1 MDRFLDQD
9 QDSPS
14 PATARD
20 RSTSPN
26 ISMLIYGDQKRHQLK
41 PTVEVDSLATFQ
53 TIDSDLTNV
62 LHNANSPKMCDQSSD
77 VNNRDSPISKQAN
90 KELSSHISILE
101 DPNED
106 ASNDTLEPPSAKKCK
121 LDLTD
126 EISLTYSPN
135 HFLETNHIN
144 QLALSSNISSD
155 NALATGESLHFSQPA
170 TESVA
175 Q

>member
-41 PTVEVDSLATFQ
+41 PAVEVDSLASFQ
-53 TIDSDLTNV
+53 TIDNDITNV
-62 LHNANSPKMCDQSSD
+62 LHNANSPKMCDSSID
-77 VNNRDSPISKQAN
+77 INSRDSPISKRAN
-90 KELSSHISILE
+90 KELGSHVSIL
-101 DPNED
+101 DTNED
-106 ASNDTLEPPSAKKCK
+106 VSNDTLEPPSAKKCK

-126 EISLTYSPN
+126 DISLTYSPN
-135 HFLETNHIN
+135 HFLETNHISP
-144 QLALSSNISSD
+144 LALSSNISSD
-155 NALATGESLHFSQPA
+155 NALAAGESLHFSQPA